1 LKNGTSSPAP
11 EGGRRGGKRGRGRN
25 GPAGGR
31 SDGENASKFAVLA
44 MIVPITLFLAAV
56 IGGQAVESGT
66 CNASDIEAAKR
77 HVQTVSA
84 PSVVQTGLEVI
95 LQDSGGVEIWRGPYL

>member
-1 LKNGTSSPAP
+1 MAF
-11 EGGRRGGKRGRGRN
+11 
-25 GPAGGR
+25 
-31 SDGENASKFAVLA
+31 FAYH
-44 MIVPITLFLAAV
+44 IVPS
-56 IGGQAVESGT
+56 GGHRGQAYESGT

-95 LQDSGGVEIWRGPYL
+95 LQDNGGVEIWRGPYLGSEHA